1 MNKADFPIFQKYPNL
16 TYLDS
21 AATTQKPSSVI
32 KGITQ
37 YYTDENANI
46 HRGIYDLSAQAT
58 QKYEA
63 VRGKVKDYFS
73 IPHLEEIIFTKGTTE
88 GINLVAQSFVLPH
101 LKAGDNIVISAM
113 EHHANLVVWQHI
125 CQQRKANLRVIPI
138 NQNGTL
144 EMTVLDK
151 LLDERSKLVALVHIS
166 NTLGTINPIKEV
178 IEKAHQKNI
187 PVLIDGAQSILYPD
201 LNIANFEADFW
212 VCSGHKMFGPT
223 GVGILY
229 GKRQYLEEMQPYQFG
244 GDMIRSVTFEATSF
258 AKLPHK
264 FEAGTP
270 NIAGVIGLGYALD
283 YLKDIDKYAV
293 NEHLKK
299 LTNEATARLL
309 EIEGLRIIGRA
320 KNKSGILSLVLE
332 EVHPH
337 DAATFLNEQ
346 NIAVR
351 AGHHCTQPLMDFYQI
366 SGTLRASFSGYNTM
380 EDVEKLVDGMK
391 GMKRFFV

>member
-1 MNKADFPIFQKYPNL
+1 
-16 TYLDS
+16 
-21 AATTQKPSSVI
+21 
-32 KGITQ
+32 
-37 YYTDENANI
+37 
-46 HRGIYDLSAQAT
+46 
-58 QKYEA
+58 
-63 VRGKVKDYFS
+63 
-73 IPHLEEIIFTKGTTE
+73 
-88 GINLVAQSFVLPH
+88 
-101 LKAGDNIVISAM
+101 M

-178 IEKAHQKNI
+178 IKKAHQKNI